1 MIRRAVLLMVA
12 VVVLAGCADTEIR
25 PNLVIVTLD
34 TTRADHFGFTG
45 HDAAHTPNFD
55 SFAAD
60 RAVWFA
66 NAITAVPVTLP
77 SHATIMTGTFPVFHG
92 VHDNDGYFLDDG
104 ITTLAEILKVE
115 GFTTGAVLAAFPLDS
130 EVNLDQ
136 GFDHYDDD
144 YQSDWTA
151 TERAARGPFSFG
163 FLERKADRVNLAVGR
178 WLEDN
183 WRERFF
189 LWIHYFDPHQPYD
202 PPPPYRSMFAAE
214 PYDGEIAFLD
224 ENFGRLMEMFE
235 KRDLLS
241 NTIIV
246 VVGDHGEALE
256 EHGEPTHAH
265 FVYDATV
272 RVPLLVAFP
281 DDRFRPGT
289 RVMSQVRTADIA
301 PTVLDLL
308 GLPQQAEMQGI
319 SLVPLLEEPS
329 LEWSA
334 PALVETYYNKFHF
347 GWAPLR
353 SIRTDLVKFIEAPT
367 PELYDLSEDPAELTN
382 LAQSNPHRIREF
394 REQLQELVRTNE
406 SSDLGRSTA
415 VEVDNETVEKLE
427 ALGYLGGGS
436 TMSERAAPFPSI
448 DELAAMTDPKDT
460 TTILRYTNFIHEM
473 MRARRFD
480 EAIPVIRN
488 AMEADPGNFKLWVF
502 LAEAQASLGRW
513 EEALDA
519 SEEAQAIQPENA
531 EAYTIAGQIHNRR
544 GEHELAVA
552 PLLRAVELYPQH
564 VGTLQQ
570 LAATYLVL
578 GRDDEAIAHF
588 EAALELDDSRWQ
600 VLADLATAYSRTDR
614 WSEAQET
621 LQRAL
626 DLNPYS
632 SALRYHIAVFYRQ
645 AGNPEFSRRML
656 GETLRIFPDHLAANT
671 DLGELLLAEGE
682 IAAARSHL
690 ERVVELAPAS
700 APGLRAERALK
711 QAGETDPPSGD

>member
-1 MIRRAVLLMVA
+1 MTRHAILLVMA
-12 VVVLAGCADTEIR
+12 VVSLAGCADTEIR

-34 TTRADHFGFTG
+34 TTRADHFGFNG

-77 SHATIMTGTFPVFHG
+77 SHVTIMTGTYPVFHG
-92 VHDNDGYFLDDG
+92 VHDNDGYILDDSV
-104 ITTLAEILKVE
+104 TTLAEILRVE

-151 TERAARGPFSFG
+151 TERTARGPFSFG

-183 WRERFF
+183 WSEQFF

-224 ENFGRLMEMFE
+224 ENFGRLLEMFE
-235 KRDLLS
+235 KHSLLN

-272 RVPLLVAFP
+272 RVPLLIAVP
-281 DDRFRPGT
+281 NDRYRAGS
-289 RVMSQVRTADIA
+289 RVTSQVRTADIA

-308 GLPQQAEMQGI
+308 GLPLQAEMQGT

-334 PALVETYYNKFHF
+334 PALVETYYNRFHF

-353 SIRTDLVKFIEAPT
+353 SIRTDRVKFIEAPT

-382 LAQSNPHRIREF
+382 LAQSDPHRITEF
-394 REQLQELVRTNE
+394 RTQLQELVGTNE
-406 SSDLGRSTA
+406 STDLGRSTA
-415 VEVDNETVEKLE
+415 VEIDIETLEKLE

-436 TMSERAAPFPSI
+436 TVSERAAPFPSI
-448 DELAAMTDPKDT
+448 DELASMTDPKDT
-460 TTILRYTNFIHEM
+460 TTLLRYTNFIHEM

-480 EAIPVIRN
+480 DAIPVIRN
-488 AMEADPGNFKLWVF
+488 ALEADPDNFKLWVF
-502 LAEAQASLGRW
+502 LAGAQAARGRW
-513 EEALDA
+513 DEALDA
-519 SEEAQAIQPENA
+519 SEEAQSIQPENA
-531 EAYTIAGQIHNRR
+531 EAYAIAGQIHILR
-544 GEHELAVA
+544 GEHELAVE
-552 PLLRAVELYPQH
+552 PMLRAVELYPQH
-564 VGTLQQ
+564 VETLQK
-570 LAATYLVL
+570 LAATYLAL
-578 GRDDEAIAHF
+578 GRHEEAIAHF
-588 EAALELDDSRWQ
+588 EAALELDGNRWQ
-600 VLADLATAYSRTDR
+600 VLADLATAYSLTGR
-614 WSEAQET
+614 WSDAQET

-645 AGNPEFSRRML
+645 AGNPEFSRLML
-656 GETLRIFPDHLAANT
+656 GETLRISPEHLAANA

-700 APGLRAERALK
+700 APGLRAERALE
-711 QAGETDPPSGD
+711 QAGDADPPPAD

>member
-1 MIRRAVLLMVA
+1 
-12 VVVLAGCADTEIR
+12 
-25 PNLVIVTLD
+25 
-34 TTRADHFGFTG
+34 
-45 HDAAHTPNFD
+45 
-55 SFAAD
+55 
-60 RAVWFA
+60 
-66 NAITAVPVTLP
+66 
-77 SHATIMTGTFPVFHG
+77 
-92 VHDNDGYFLDDG
+92 
-104 ITTLAEILKVE
+104 
-115 GFTTGAVLAAFPLDS
+115 
-130 EVNLDQ
+130 
-136 GFDHYDDD
+136 
-144 YQSDWTA
+144 
-151 TERAARGPFSFG
+151 
-163 FLERKADRVNLAVGR
+163 
-178 WLEDN
+178 
-183 WRERFF
+183 
-189 LWIHYFDPHQPYD
+189 
-202 PPPPYRSMFAAE
+202 
-214 PYDGEIAFLD
+214 
-224 ENFGRLMEMFE
+224 
-235 KRDLLS
+235 
-241 NTIIV
+241 
-246 VVGDHGEALE
+246 
-256 EHGEPTHAH
+256 
-265 FVYDATV
+265 
-272 RVPLLVAFP
+272 
-281 DDRFRPGT
+281 
-289 RVMSQVRTADIA
+289 
-301 PTVLDLL
+301 
-308 GLPQQAEMQGI
+308 
-319 SLVPLLEEPS
+319 
-329 LEWSA
+329 
-334 PALVETYYNKFHF
+334 
-347 GWAPLR
+347 
-353 SIRTDLVKFIEAPT
+353 
-367 PELYDLSEDPAELTN
+367 
-382 LAQSNPHRIREF
+382 
-394 REQLQELVRTNE
+394 
-406 SSDLGRSTA
+406 
-415 VEVDNETVEKLE
+415 
-427 ALGYLGGGS
+427 
-436 TMSERAAPFPSI
+436 MSERAAPFPSI